1 MLKTTEL
8 YKRKRSQGSTD
19 TELSPSS
26 VQLSKKLATP
36 NSIMNSVGHPNVPLT
51 PTRHLTPSPTH
62 YQVPYPQMALP
73 GSYPMVSPGA
83 GTGPQQAFI
92 SDLDIQRIAEAVRG
106 IVVNDVQT
114 LITPLKD
121 QISTLQKENLELR
134 REIDELE
141 MYSRRNCVR
150 VAGVSED
157 RTDTDDV
164 ILDIAS
170 KLDIPIKREEI
181 TVSHRVGPKNND
193 RPRQIIA
200 RITNYELRHRLLKS
214 SKQLR
219 KIAGMENI
227 AVNQDLTK
235 TRIKLAY
242 EARKLVKAGRAKS
255 SFVWDG
261 KIFVIDHGDK
271 KHKILCPADMVKVLT
286 HLGVQLETFG
296 YSTDMDT

>member
-1 MLKTTEL
+1 MVLLFSHLLHAGGRGGGVQNRLSKRALVIQWAVLTPAIVISVTFYWVYCITYRIDPCSVTVLMLKTTEL
-8 YKRKRSQGSTD
+8 SKRKRSQGSTD

-51 PTRHLTPSPTH
+51 PTKHLTPSPTH

-92 SDLDIQRIAEAVRG
+92 SDLDIRRIAEAVSG

-121 QISTLQKENLELR
+121 QISTLEKENLELR

-141 MYSRRNCVR
+141 MYSRRYCVR
-150 VAGVSED
+150 VAVVSED

-164 ILDIAS
+164 ILDIAN

-214 SKQLR
+214 S
-219 KIAGMENI
+219 
-227 AVNQDLTK
+227 
-235 TRIKLAY
+235 
-242 EARKLVKAGRAKS
+242 
-255 SFVWDG
+255 
-261 KIFVIDHGDK
+261 
-271 KHKILCPADMVKVLT
+271 
-286 HLGVQLETFG
+286 
-296 YSTDMDT
+296 

>member
-1 MLKTTEL
+1 MTVLMLKTTEL
-8 YKRKRSQGSTD
+8 SKRKRSQGSTD

-73 GSYPMVSPGA
+73 GSYPMVSPEA

-92 SDLDIQRIAEAVRG
+92 SDLDIRRIAEAVSG

-121 QISTLQKENLELR
+121 QISTLEKENLELR

-141 MYSRRNCVR
+141 MYSRRYCVR
-150 VAGVSED
+150 VAVVSED

-164 ILDIAS
+164 ILDIAN

-271 KHKILCPADMVKVLT
+271 KKQNPLSSGH
-286 HLGVQLETFG
+286 G
-296 YSTDMDT
+296 

>member
-1 MLKTTEL
+1 
-8 YKRKRSQGSTD
+8 
-19 TELSPSS
+19 
-26 VQLSKKLATP
+26 
-36 NSIMNSVGHPNVPLT
+36 MNSVGHPNVPLT

-235 TRIKLAY
+235 TRNKLAY

>member
-8 YKRKRSQGSTD
+8 SKRKRSQGSTD

-26 VQLSKKLATP
+26 VQLKKIGHTELHHEL
-36 NSIMNSVGHPNVPLT
+36 SGHPNVPLT
-51 PTRHLTPSPTH
+51 PTRHLTHSPTH

-141 MYSRRNCVR
+141 MYSVVTVYALPGFQRIGPIRTTSYWTSPASLTSLLKEKKLLSHTGWVPKTMIDLDLTNNCQDHQLR
-150 VAGVSED
+150 VATSF
-157 RTDTDDV
+157 
-164 ILDIAS
+164 A
-170 KLDIPIKREEI
+170 EI
-181 TVSHRVGPKNND
+181 
-193 RPRQIIA
+193 
-200 RITNYELRHRLLKS
+200 
-214 SKQLR
+214 
-219 KIAGMENI
+219 
-227 AVNQDLTK
+227 
-235 TRIKLAY
+235 
-242 EARKLVKAGRAKS
+242 
-255 SFVWDG
+255 
-261 KIFVIDHGDK
+261 
-271 KHKILCPADMVKVLT
+271 
-286 HLGVQLETFG
+286 
-296 YSTDMDT
+296 